1 MAELEGNVLR
11 PPGFGPTVTFDPVE
25 ELLASTGHGYVQ
37 KGGTVQSGQGII
49 RVGEVMKRGGT
60 GNKYWVKATG
70 TNDASA
76 AGFARNAV
84 DATSENKLINV
95 VLSGTINCNV
105 QALNGGTPGAAKT
118 NLNANTGLNGKYVDG
133 FDYFIF

>member
-37 KGGTVQSGQGII
+37 KGGTVPSGQGII
-49 RVGEVMKRGGT
+49 RVGEPLIKGGT
-60 GNKYWVKATG
+60 GNKFWIKGTLATA
-70 TNDASA
+70 T
-76 AGFARNAV
+76 GFARNAV
-84 DATSENKLINV
+84 DATSEAKLVNV
-95 VLSGTINCNV
+95 VLSGVINCNV
-105 QALNGGTPGAAKT
+105 QAINGATPGAGKT
-118 NLNANTGLNGKYVDG
+118 ALETTNTGLKGRYVDA

>member
-37 KGGTVQSGQGII
+37 KGGTVPSGQGIV
-49 RVGEVMKRGGT
+49 RVGEPLIKGGT
-60 GNKYWVKATG
+60 GNKFWVKG
-70 TNDASA
+70 TTANAVA
-76 AGFARNAV
+76 FARNAV
-84 DATSENKLINV
+84 DATSENKLVNV

-105 QALNGGTPGAAKT
+105 QALNGGTPGAAKAA
-118 NLNANTGLNGKYVDG
+118 LNGNAGLNGKYVDG